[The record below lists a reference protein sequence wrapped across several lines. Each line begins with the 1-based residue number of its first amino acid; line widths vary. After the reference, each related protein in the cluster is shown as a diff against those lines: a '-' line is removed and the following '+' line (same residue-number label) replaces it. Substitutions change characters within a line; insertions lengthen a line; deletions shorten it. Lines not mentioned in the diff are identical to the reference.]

1 MTTSALC
8 CAFGC
13 PRAFSSD
20 GGHSASRKL
29 LHPRDRWVEAR
40 LQGGGPLP
48 TERHVFGS
56 LK

>member
-1 MTTSALC
+1 MATSALC

-20 GGHSASRKL
+20 GGHSASREF
-29 LHPRDRWVEAR
+29 LHPGDRWVEAR

-56 LK
+56 LI